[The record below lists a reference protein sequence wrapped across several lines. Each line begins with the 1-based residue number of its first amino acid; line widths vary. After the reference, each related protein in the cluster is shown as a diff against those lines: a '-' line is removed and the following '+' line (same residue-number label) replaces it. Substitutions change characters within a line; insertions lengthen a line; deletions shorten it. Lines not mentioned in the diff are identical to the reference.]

1 MSFFEKLFK
10 NNNSDETGEE
20 IKKPSAVEL
29 LYEWTSTLATALICV
44 IIVFIFFFRVVSVV
58 GPSMYPTLTGSDPS
72 KRDDKS
78 GDRLLVYTFM
88 YEPER
93 GDIVIVDRYTD
104 DPLIKRVIAV
114 AGDVIQI
121 LPDTCEVVLNNV
133 VLEEPYLNIPEGNK
147 GITSPNEFGV
157 EPRVVPPGHIVVFG
171 DNRTVSLDSRRQEI
185 DFVNVEDV
193 IGKVAFRFAPLN
205 HFGKV

>member
-1 MSFFEKLFK
+1 MSFFGKLFK
-10 NNNSDETGEE
+10 KNDFNNVGKEVKESN
-20 IKKPSAVEL
+20 AVEL
-29 LYEWTSTLATALICV
+29 LYEWTSTFATSLICV

-72 KRDDKS
+72 KKDDRS

-88 YEPER
+88 YEPKH

-114 AGDVIQI
+114 EGDVIQI

-133 VLEEPYLNIPEGNK
+133 VLEEPYLDIPYGEF
-147 GITSPNEFGV
+147 GITSPNEFGI

-171 DNRTVSLDSRRQEI
+171 DNRTLSKDSRSQEI

-193 IGKVAFRFAPLN
+193 IGKVVFRFAPLN
-205 HFGKV
+205 HFGRI